1 MTSPRD
7 SERYSPANSPV
18 LSPALSQ
25 TSRGQG
31 GKRERLGTRLGVKY
45 RTGNL
50 SSRREGIAK
59 GDGNEEGKRGK
70 KILQLTPN
78 NSNAR

>member
-7 SERYSPANSPV
+7 SERYSPVLAPV
-18 LSPALSQ
+18 LSQS
-25 TSRGQG
+25 SRGQR

-45 RTGNL
+45 GTGNL
-50 SSRREGIAK
+50 SSQREGIAK
-59 GDGNEEGKRGK
+59 GDGNVEGKRGK

>member
-1 MTSPRD
+1 MPKP
-7 SERYSPANSPV
+7 EACM
-18 LSPALSQ
+18 
-25 TSRGQG
+25 
-31 GKRERLGTRLGVKY
+31 GVKY

-50 SSRREGIAK
+50 SSLREGIAK
-59 GDGNEEGKRGK
+59 GDGNEEGEQAK